1 VKRKESESTM
11 TTVDMTNELAPLI
24 WTLEG
29 LMLVALVWLVAML
42 FAEQTRPTNYRVPGS
57 IIAPDPEPTVPDVP
71 DEPASD
77 SGRRLAA

>member
-1 VKRKESESTM
+1 M
-11 TTVDMTNELAPLI
+11 TAVDMTNELAPLI

-42 FAEQTRPTNYRVPGS
+42 FAEQTQPTNLRVSGT
-57 IIAPDPEPTVPDVP
+57 IIAPDPEPMEPEVP

-77 SGRRLAA
+77 SDHRLAA